1 MRRVIHGVW
10 LMLCLGGNGSP
21 SAAQSTTV
29 RSDEKALVEELCG
42 CVGAVDLAAS
52 NTNVERQVRSCL
64 EGAVLRHPAGAR
76 SLLERPGAEAS
87 AGYKLG
93 QVLGDALDR
102 TCEAF
107 GAVRDRLRQA
117 HDAHLLKKGST

>member
-1 MRRVIHGVW
+1 MIHGLW
-10 LMLCLGGNGSP
+10 LMLCLGATASP
-21 SAAQSTTV
+21 STAQSTAV

-52 NTNVERQVRSCL
+52 NTTVERQVRGCL
-64 EGAVLRHPAGAR
+64 EEAVLRHPAAAR
-76 SLLERPGAEAS
+76 SMLERPGAGAS

-93 QVLGDALDR
+93 QLLGEALDR

-117 HDAHLLKKGST
+117 HDAQLLKKGST